1 MPPIATFTPTFEHE
15 DWIDNVDRVS
25 AGGQNGF
32 NSRFNALRADLNQLT
47 QVIKAV
53 DDALQL
59 RPPAQTVI
67 DTNVTIPAFIGGTG
81 GVIEVT
87 LGALMPIT
95 SHAFHQISVRPLP
108 AFLNAPVSWTEVVF
122 VADDLTG
129 GPPKVARMLRLQHTR
144 PSAVTVAV
152 RVLRVEHTA

>member
-1 MPPIATFTPTFEHE
+1 
-15 DWIDNVDRVS
+15 
-25 AGGQNGF
+25 
-32 NSRFNALRADLNQLT
+32 
-47 QVIKAV
+47 
-53 DDALQL
+53 
-59 RPPAQTVI
+59 
-67 DTNVTIPAFIGGTG
+67 
-81 GVIEVT
+81 
-87 LGALMPIT
+87 MPIT